1 MELEIIMLHGGS
13 FEIFSKENEGT
24 KVIIEIPLV

>member
-1 MELEIIMLHGGS
+1 MLHGGS

-24 KVIIEIPLV
+24 TIQIEIPLSEGDNL